1 VSSRSVTV
9 ANGWRAGVTYDRITL
24 LVDQELVDQG
34 EPEQVVELLRGY
46 VVNGLRL
53 LRETPK

>member
-1 VSSRSVTV
+1 VTV